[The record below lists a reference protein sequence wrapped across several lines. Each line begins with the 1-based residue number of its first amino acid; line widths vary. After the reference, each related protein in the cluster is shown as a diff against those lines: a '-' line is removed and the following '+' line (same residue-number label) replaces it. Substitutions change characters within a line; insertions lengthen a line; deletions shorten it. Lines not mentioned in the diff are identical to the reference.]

1 MVNTYS
7 VSDKYKLQNYLYTTC
22 NTVIPPPN
30 CIQNCN
36 NVVAKADSGASK
48 HYFTQNDK
56 IALTSIQNVLNGPQ
70 VSLPNGTTVQASE
83 SGMIPLHSSLSA
95 TAQKAHV
102 FPSLTSASLISI
114 GQLCDDGCTAIL
126 NDKALTIYKNGHP
139 VLRGIRNL
147 VDGLWDIDLT
157 AHAKIFDTHRPN
169 QTTEKMNAIIR
180 RDKTK
185 LDLA

>member
-1 MVNTYS
+1 MAIHNISREIQTTLTPEIVTGYH
-7 VSDKYKLQNYLYTTC
+7 DKKIPYEKLT
-22 NTVIPPPN
+22 
-30 CIQNCN
+30 
-36 NVVAKADSGASK
+36 
-48 HYFTQNDK
+48 HRRK
-56 IALTSIQNVLNGPQ
+56 ITK
-70 VSLPNGTTVQASE
+70 TSE
-83 SGMIPLHSSLSA
+83 SGMIPLHSSFSA

-114 GQLCDDGCTAIL
+114 GQLCDNGCTAIL
-126 NDKALTIYKNGHP
+126 NNKALTIYKNGHP

-157 AHAKIFDTHRPN
+157 AHAKIFDTHHPN